1 MSAST
6 NPQKLTFLARGKVTP
21 WLTCHVSLRVNGET
35 DLAELSDLLVV
46 AGLLAVELVRG
57 ETDDL
62 EAAVVVVLV
71 QLLKASVLLSACVRT
86 LLVVPGG

>member
-1 MSAST
+1 M
-6 NPQKLTFLARGKVTP
+6 TP
-21 WLTCHVSLRVNGET
+21 WLTCTVSLRVVPEMN
-35 DLAELSDLLVV
+35 LAELSNLLVV

-86 LLVVPGG
+86 LLGVPGG